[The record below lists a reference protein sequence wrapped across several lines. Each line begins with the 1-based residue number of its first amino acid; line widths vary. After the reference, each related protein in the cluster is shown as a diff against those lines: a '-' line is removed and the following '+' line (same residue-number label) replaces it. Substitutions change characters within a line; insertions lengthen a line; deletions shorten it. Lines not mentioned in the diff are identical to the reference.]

1 MVRKEGE
8 GRSWVVRRSLVLQK
22 VLSGLNRVDTISADP
37 DERGAIF
44 VKEKPPWW
52 AICVVTFPASSGD
65 LLGRGGGGL
74 TPMNGNCS
82 VVVPSA
88 KALLPLFLD
97 KHQVLWPGPCNSHV
111 TFLAVDS
118 TLSAVLRL

>member
-65 LLGRGGGGL
+65 LLGRGGGVDPHEWKLLCSGAQCQGL
-74 TPMNGNCS
+74 AAS
-82 VVVPSA
+82 VP
-88 KALLPLFLD
+88 
-97 KHQVLWPGPCNSHV
+97 
-111 TFLAVDS
+111 
-118 TLSAVLRL
+118 R